1 MDQVH
6 DILGLWQGS
15 LAELINGAK
24 VTLIITAFGSLLALT
39 IGAISGTAMAFKVPV
54 LRTVF
59 RAYVE
64 VIRGTPLIVQIFF
77 LFFGLPVLTGHP
89 LEATTAGL
97 ITIGLHHGA
106 YFSEIVRGAI
116 QAVPLAQTESSRS
129 LGMSWG
135 QSLRVVI
142 APQALLHALPSL
154 GNQLVICLK
163 DTSLLAVIGVN
174 EVTRQGQIVIANTFK
189 AFEIWIFVAL
199 LYFIMTSVLGV
210 IIRRAERKLGKF
222 LPESTMT

>member
-1 MDQVH
+1 MDGN
-6 DILGLWQGS
+6 LELWRAT
-15 LAELINGAK
+15 LPALLDGARL
-24 VTLIITAFGSLLALT
+24 TTIITLFGSLLALA
-39 IGAISGTAMAFKVPV
+39 IGALCGTLMAFKVPGLKSLV
-54 LRTVF
+54 RG
-59 RAYVE
+59 YVE

-77 LFFGLPVLTGHP
+77 LFFGLPVITGSP

-97 ITIGLHHGA
+97 VTIGVHHGA

-116 QAVPLAQTESSRS
+116 QAVPLAQVESSRS

-135 QSLRVVI
+135 RSLRSVI

-189 AFEIWIFVAL
+189 AFEIWMLVAV
-199 LYFIMTSVLGV
+199 LYFILTSLLSLV
-210 IIRRAERKLGKF
+210 IRRTERSLGKF
-222 LPESTMT
+222 LPESTMQ